1 MVVVRNGVSLKAIKM
16 RKNVLKLCKCDNSLT
31 WHCPLLLQGIS
42 ESHVSADVIQ
52 LGQAEASIDG
62 HVVYNWQVL
71 KS

>member
-1 MVVVRNGVSLKAIKM
+1 MNDSLNEQ
-16 RKNVLKLCKCDNSLT
+16 KNLLT

>member
-16 RKNVLKLCKCDNSLT
+16 RKNVGKRDNLLT